1 MVDEQDIDG
10 WIETDGGVEYDTGG
24 IVERDEEAVGGA
36 VAPTSIFYGPFVGP
50 FGGPI

>member
-10 WIETDGGVEYDTGG
+10 WVETDGDVEYDIGG
-24 IVERDEEAVGGA
+24 VMERDSEAAPAG
-36 VAPTSIFYGPFVGP
+36 VAPTSIFNGPFVGP